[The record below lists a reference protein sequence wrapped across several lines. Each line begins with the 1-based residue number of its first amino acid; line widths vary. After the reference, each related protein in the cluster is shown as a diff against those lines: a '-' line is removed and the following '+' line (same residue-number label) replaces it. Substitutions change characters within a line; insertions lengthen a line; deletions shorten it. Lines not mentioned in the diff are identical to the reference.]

1 MCLLLQNSIRK
12 RVTQIACS
20 HISILD
26 TSRYLF
32 AVNVMLRLLF
42 SAGICVSTRYDMGMD
57 TRYGMDTAIFNRI
70 RQPRKHR
77 LSRWGKRIIR
87 VSISAVDRGG
97 RTVYAVI
104 SIDLSLRWRWTVQK
118 KFIGWIV
125 NEKVK

>member
-20 HISILD
+20 HISMLD
-26 TSRYLF
+26 KSRYLF

-42 SAGICVSTRYDMGMD
+42 SAGIPVSTRYDMGTD
-57 TRYGMDTAIFNRI
+57 TRYGMDTSIFNRI

-77 LSRWGKRIIR
+77 LSRRGKRIIR
-87 VSISAVDRGG
+87 ALISASDRG

-104 SIDLSLRWRWTVQK
+104 SIDLSLRGGWTVQK